1 MSLRAQSRQSTACLC
16 RYITLAINETAHGD
30 EMTSKN
36 TYEEPRPTL
45 PADLR
50 RSVLVESGHCCAIK
64 GCGEHTYLEIHH
76 IDQDRNNNKLENLI
90 LLCDKHHKMAH
101 ADVIDR
107 KALGQYKAFL
117 IDSHTSLITKN
128 LDELK
133 ALMIEE
139 KHTVPEPEPSS
150 EQPAD
155 DRVEKRA
162 AARSSLLNF
171 VLYHVAIA
179 HYEKEDSLYFEHQVE
194 FRRGQTELLLDALRQ
209 DDDLP
214 EDIILD
220 VQYLRKPY
228 MDAPAYG
235 PMLAKKLEI
244 YELLTGRQARG
255 ILIAIVG
262 RERMLE
268 GDYLKMTREGVESC
282 GGKVTL
288 KVYSCE
294 QVGFHPGAISAASFA
309 SNLKGEGAVDG

>member
-1 MSLRAQSRQSTACLC
+1 
-16 RYITLAINETAHGD
+16 
-30 EMTSKN
+30 MTYKN

-45 PADLR
+45 PTDLR

-76 IDQDRNNNKLENLI
+76 IDQNRNNNKLENLI
-90 LLCDKHHKMAH
+90 LLCVKHHKMAH
-101 ADVIDR
+101 ANVIDR
-107 KALGQYKAFL
+107 KALRQYKGLL
-117 IDSHTSLITKN
+117 IDSHTSLIAEK

-133 ALMIEE
+133 ALMVQE
-139 KHTVPEPEPSS
+139 KHTAPEPEPSS
-150 EQPAD
+150 DQPAD

-179 HYEKEDSLYFEHQVE
+179 HYEKNNNLYFEHQVE
-194 FRRGQTELLLDALRQ
+194 FRRGETVLLLDALRQ

-220 VQYLRKPY
+220 VQYLRKSY

-255 ILIAIVG
+255 ILIVVVG

-268 GDYLKMTREGVESC
+268 GDCLTMTREGVESC

-288 KVYSCE
+288 QLYSCE

-309 SNLKGEGAVDG
+309 SNLKGEGAVND